1 MIEVIFASSGT
12 DYTDARRELSNQL
25 GIVYA
30 QRKGRF
36 YRQLPVYNPKYIR
49 VSANQFTVFADE
61 QISLEI
67 EPAFVFHP
75 NDVEIMRGG
84 MAVDF
89 SCDNGLIKVN
99 ETPVEPGEY
108 CYQICV
114 KVSRPTVIFSTAYHD
129 GIDKG
134 KMLLFGRKQQYHNS
148 LSRLDGAYL
157 IYDTEEGHIYYE
169 SKMIIMAGES
179 VSVWVF

>member
-1 MIEVIFASSGT
+1 
-12 DYTDARRELSNQL
+12 
-25 GIVYA
+25 
-30 QRKGRF
+30 
-36 YRQLPVYNPKYIR
+36 
-49 VSANQFTVFADE
+49 
-61 QISLEI
+61 
-67 EPAFVFHP
+67 
-75 NDVEIMRGG
+75 

-114 KVSRPTVIFSTAYHD
+114 KGVKTHCNILVQPTMMELIKARCYY
-129 GIDKG
+129 
-134 KMLLFGRKQQYHNS
+134 LAEKQQYHNS

-169 SKMIIMAGES
+169 
-179 VSVWVF
+179 